1 MNNGLDEFVRKTV
14 SKSIRLEREK
24 AEPVTCVVSRT
35 RTTEGFAE
43 IELVIDN
50 RVVLRFSNETYGDSY
65 EIVARRVADLILE
78 VASNP
83 CSLNGLR
90 G

>member
-1 MNNGLDEFVRKTV
+1 MECAGFCNGSLRRDRC
-14 SKSIRLEREK
+14 RP
-24 AEPVTCVVSRT
+24 A
-35 RTTEGFAE
+35 TEGFAE

-50 RVVLRFSNETYGDSY
+50 RVVLKFSNETYGDSY

>member
-1 MNNGLDEFVRKTV
+1 MKNDFDEFVRKTV

-24 AEPVTCVVSRT
+24 AGPVTCVVSRT

-50 RVVLRFSNETYGDSY
+50 RVVLRFSNDTYGDSY
-65 EIVARRVADLILE
+65 EIVARRVAELILD